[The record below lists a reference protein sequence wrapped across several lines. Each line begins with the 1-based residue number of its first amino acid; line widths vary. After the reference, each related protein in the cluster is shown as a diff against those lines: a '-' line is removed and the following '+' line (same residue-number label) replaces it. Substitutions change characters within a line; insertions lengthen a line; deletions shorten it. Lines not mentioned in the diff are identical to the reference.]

1 MCYMCRKDE
10 KEALRTPI
18 PQLLTPLQAKV
29 MVGKGKEELEVHM
42 RVSPSP
48 MGLGSRAGYVEAGA
62 TWEGG
67 PGKLKAKRPPHSPCE
82 GLGGAAVGGGGQRG
96 EEPVSLPGNP
106 FLLGAPLSSSC
117 SPGHKAMVSLDQVS
131 QVTSHSLHS
140 PTCLFWQDWQ
150 AGKESTEASLLELG
164 PWREPVLQ
172 SHPLCVQNSHAC
184 IP

>member
-10 KEALRTPI
+10 KEAVRTPI

-96 EEPVSLPGNP
+96 EEPVSLPGCH
-106 FLLGAPLSSSC
+106 LGKWRRETAPLP
-117 SPGHKAMVSLDQVS
+117 PGM
-131 QVTSHSLHS
+131 T
-140 PTCLFWQDWQ
+140 
-150 AGKESTEASLLELG
+150 
-164 PWREPVLQ
+164 
-172 SHPLCVQNSHAC
+172 
-184 IP
+184 